1 MAIDKLAQMLEMD
14 FNQEKFSAYFAKKK
28 IDGEDIIL
36 LKPTTYMNN
45 SGIALRQ
52 CMDFYKVPSEDILVL
67 YDDMEYALAAT
78 AIKYQMNYSEYLDAV
93 EELSADARVE
103 LLDALCDQ
111 VVTAVGVAYMM
122 GMDIEGA
129 LAEVNRS
136 NWSKFEGGVPV
147 FNEQGKIAKGVE
159 YTPPELSDYI

>member
-1 MAIDKLAQMLEMD
+1 MIHSIKEWFKAAKPNPSTADVCVQLGCHYEEVSEM
-14 FNQEKFSAYFAKKK
+14 SAVLH
-28 IDGEDIIL
+28 DGVED
-36 LKPTTYMNN
+36 
-45 SGIALRQ
+45 
-52 CMDFYKVPSEDILVL
+52 ELV
-67 YDDMEYALAAT
+67 DT
-78 AIKYQMNYSEYLDAV
+78 AIMYKIKHIAYLGAV
-93 EELSADARVE
+93 EELSADARVK

>member
-1 MAIDKLAQMLEMD
+1 MIHSIKEWFKVAKPNPSTADVCVQIGCHYEEVSEMGAALCDDDVACELADTALLYKMNHNWYIGAI
-14 FNQEKFSAYFAKKK
+14 
-28 IDGEDIIL
+28 
-36 LKPTTYMNN
+36 
-45 SGIALRQ
+45 
-52 CMDFYKVPSEDILVL
+52 
-67 YDDMEYALAAT
+67 
-78 AIKYQMNYSEYLDAV
+78 

-111 VVTAVGVAYMM
+111 IVTAVGVAYMM

-136 NWSKFEGGVPV
+136 NWSKFKGGFVPV
-147 FNEQGKIAKGVE
+147 FNEHGKIVKCAE

>member
-1 MAIDKLAQMLEMD
+1 MIHSIKEWFKAAKPNPSTADVCVQIGCHYEEVSEM
-14 FNQEKFSAYFAKKK
+14 SA
-28 IDGEDIIL
+28 
-36 LKPTTYMNN
+36 
-45 SGIALRQ
+45 ALN
-52 CMDFYKVPSEDILVL
+52 
-67 YDDMEYALAAT
+67 DDVQYALEAT
-78 AIKYQMNYSEYLDAV
+78 ALAYKMNHIWYLGAN
-93 EELSADARVE
+93 ADARVE

-111 VVTAVGVAYMM
+111 IVTAVGVAYMM

-147 FNEQGKIAKGVE
+147 FNAQGKIAKGVE

>member
-1 MAIDKLAQMLEMD
+1 MIHSIKEWFKAAKPNPSTADACVQIGCHYEEVTEM
-14 FNQEKFSAYFAKKK
+14 SA
-28 IDGEDIIL
+28 
-36 LKPTTYMNN
+36 
-45 SGIALRQ
+45 
-52 CMDFYKVPSEDILVL
+52 VL
-67 YDDMEYALAAT
+67 YDDVEYALADT
-78 AIKYQMNYSEYLDAV
+78 AILYKIKHSEYIGVV
-93 EELSADARVE
+93 EKLSADARVE

-111 VVTAVGVAYMM
+111 IVTAVGVAYMM

>member
-1 MAIDKLAQMLEMD
+1 MIHSIKEWFKAAKPNPSTADACVQIGCHYEEVSEM
-14 FNQEKFSAYFAKKK
+14 SAVL
-28 IDGEDIIL
+28 DDDVDDE
-36 LKPTTYMNN
+36 
-45 SGIALRQ
+45 
-52 CMDFYKVPSEDILVL
+52 LV
-67 YDDMEYALAAT
+67 DT
-78 AIKYQMNYSEYLDAV
+78 AILYKIKHSEYIGVL

-136 NWSKFEGGVPV
+136 NWSKFKGGVPV
-147 FNEQGKIAKGVE
+147 FNEQGKIAKGAE

>member
-1 MAIDKLAQMLEMD
+1 MIHSIKEWFKAAKPNPSTADACVQIGCHYEEVSEM
-14 FNQEKFSAYFAKKK
+14 SAVL
-28 IDGEDIIL
+28 DDDVDDE
-36 LKPTTYMNN
+36 
-45 SGIALRQ
+45 
-52 CMDFYKVPSEDILVL
+52 LV
-67 YDDMEYALAAT
+67 DT
-78 AIKYQMNYSEYLDAV
+78 AILYKIKHSEYIGVL

>member
-1 MAIDKLAQMLEMD
+1 MIYSIKEWFKAAKPNPSTADVCVQIGCHYEEVAEMGAALCDDDVACELAD
-14 FNQEKFSAYFAKKK
+14 TA
-28 IDGEDIIL
+28 L
-36 LKPTTYMNN
+36 LYKMNN
-45 SGIALRQ
+45 N
-52 CMDFYKVPSEDILVL
+52 L
-67 YDDMEYALAAT
+67 YID
-78 AIKYQMNYSEYLDAV
+78 AI

-111 VVTAVGVAYMM
+111 IIAAVGVAYMM

-147 FNEQGKIAKGVE
+147 FNEHGKIAKGVE

>member
-1 MAIDKLAQMLEMD
+1 MILNIKEWFKAAKPNPSTADLCLQIGCHYEEVSEMGAALCDDDAAHELA
-14 FNQEKFSAYFAKKK
+14 N
-28 IDGEDIIL
+28 
-36 LKPTTYMNN
+36 T
-45 SGIALRQ
+45 
-52 CMDFYKVPSEDILVL
+52 
-67 YDDMEYALAAT
+67 ALA
-78 AIKYQMNYSEYLDAV
+78 YQSCYGEYLAV
-93 EELSADARVE
+93 VKYLSADERVE

-136 NWSKFEGGVPV
+136 NWSKFKGGVPV
-147 FNEQGKIAKGVE
+147 FNEHGKIVKGVD

>member
-1 MAIDKLAQMLEMD
+1 MIHSIKEWFKAAKPNPSTVDACVQIGCHYEEVSEM
-14 FNQEKFSAYFAKKK
+14 SA
-28 IDGEDIIL
+28 
-36 LKPTTYMNN
+36 
-45 SGIALRQ
+45 
-52 CMDFYKVPSEDILVL
+52 VL
-67 YDDMEYALAAT
+67 YDNVRYELADT
-78 AIKYQMNYSEYLDAV
+78 AILYKIKHIAYLGAV
-93 EELSADARVE
+93 EELSADARVK

>member
-1 MAIDKLAQMLEMD
+1 MIHSIKEWFKAAKPNPSTADACVQIGCHYEEVSEM
-14 FNQEKFSAYFAKKK
+14 SA
-28 IDGEDIIL
+28 
-36 LKPTTYMNN
+36 
-45 SGIALRQ
+45 
-52 CMDFYKVPSEDILVL
+52 VL
-67 YDDMEYALAAT
+67 YDDVEDELVDT
-78 AIKYQMNYSEYLDAV
+78 AILYKIKHSEYIGVV
-93 EELSADARVE
+93 EKLSADARVE

>member
-1 MAIDKLAQMLEMD
+1 MIHSIKEWFKAAKPNPSTADVCVQLGCHYEEVSEM
-14 FNQEKFSAYFAKKK
+14 SA
-28 IDGEDIIL
+28 
-36 LKPTTYMNN
+36 
-45 SGIALRQ
+45 
-52 CMDFYKVPSEDILVL
+52 VL
-67 YDDMEYALAAT
+67 YDDVEYSLASTALN
-78 AIKYQMNYSEYLDAV
+78 YQMRSSTYLGAV

-111 VVTAVGVAYMM
+111 IVTAVGVAYMM

-147 FNEQGKIAKGVE
+147 FNKHGKIAKGVE

>member
-1 MAIDKLAQMLEMD
+1 MIHSIKEWFKAAKPEPTIKDACVQIGCHYEEVAEMAD
-14 FNQEKFSAYFAKKK
+14 
-28 IDGEDIIL
+28 
-36 LKPTTYMNN
+36 
-45 SGIALRQ
+45 ALR
-52 CMDFYKVPSEDILVL
+52 DEEVLESAENAADNYKDTQGCFIYFLEDLSERQRI
-67 YDDMEYALAAT
+67 
-78 AIKYQMNYSEYLDAV
+78 Q
-93 EELSADARVE
+93 

-147 FNEQGKIAKGVE
+147 FNEQGKIAKGAE

>member
-1 MAIDKLAQMLEMD
+1 MIPSITEWFKAAKPNPSTADACVQIGCHYEEVSEM
-14 FNQEKFSAYFAKKK
+14 SA
-28 IDGEDIIL
+28 
-36 LKPTTYMNN
+36 
-45 SGIALRQ
+45 
-52 CMDFYKVPSEDILVL
+52 VL
-67 YDDMEYALAAT
+67 YDDVEDELVDT
-78 AIKYQMNYSEYLDAV
+78 AILYKIKHSEYLGV
-93 EELSADARVE
+93 IEKLSADARVE

-147 FNEQGKIAKGVE
+147 LNSQGKIAKGAE

>member
-1 MAIDKLAQMLEMD
+1 MIHSIKEWFKAAKPNPSTADVCVQLGCHYEEVSEM
-14 FNQEKFSAYFAKKK
+14 SA
-28 IDGEDIIL
+28 
-36 LKPTTYMNN
+36 
-45 SGIALRQ
+45 
-52 CMDFYKVPSEDILVL
+52 VL
-67 YDDMEYALAAT
+67 NDDVEYALADT
-78 AIKYQMNYSEYLDAV
+78 AILYKRKHNGYIGVLK
-93 EELSADARVE
+93 ELSADARVE

-136 NWSKFEGGVPV
+136 NWSKFKGGVPV
-147 FNEQGKIAKGVE
+147 LNSQGKIAKGAE

>member
-1 MAIDKLAQMLEMD
+1 MIHSIKEWFKAAKPNPSTADVCVQIGCHYEEVSEMGAALCDDDVACELADTALLYKMNPNWYIGAI
-14 FNQEKFSAYFAKKK
+14 
-28 IDGEDIIL
+28 
-36 LKPTTYMNN
+36 
-45 SGIALRQ
+45 
-52 CMDFYKVPSEDILVL
+52 
-67 YDDMEYALAAT
+67 
-78 AIKYQMNYSEYLDAV
+78 

-111 VVTAVGVAYMM
+111 IVTAVGVAYMM

-136 NWSKFEGGVPV
+136 NWSKFKGGVPV
-147 FNEQGKIAKGVE
+147 FNAQGKIAKGVE

>member
-1 MAIDKLAQMLEMD
+1 MIHSIKEWFKAAKPNPSTADACVQIGCHYEEVTEM
-14 FNQEKFSAYFAKKK
+14 S
-28 IDGEDIIL
+28 
-36 LKPTTYMNN
+36 
-45 SGIALRQ
+45 S
-52 CMDFYKVPSEDILVL
+52 VL
-67 YDDMEYALAAT
+67 YDDVEHALAAT
-78 AIKYQMNYSEYLDAV
+78 ALAYKMNRGRYLAYI
-93 EELSADARVE
+93 EELSADERVE

-147 FNEQGKIAKGVE
+147 FNEHGKIAKGVE

>member
-1 MAIDKLAQMLEMD
+1 MIHSIKEWFKAAKPEPTVKDACVQIGCHYEEEAEM
-14 FNQEKFSAYFAKKK
+14 
-28 IDGEDIIL
+28 
-36 LKPTTYMNN
+36 
-45 SGIALRQ
+45 
-52 CMDFYKVPSEDILVL
+52 
-67 YDDMEYALAAT
+67 
-78 AIKYQMNYSEYLDAV
+78 
-93 EELSADARVE
+93 ADALWDNNVMESAENAADAYKDTEDCFGYFLEDLTERQRIQ
-103 LLDALCDQ
+103 LLDAICDQ
-111 VVTAVGVAYMM
+111 IVTAVGVAYMM

>member
-1 MAIDKLAQMLEMD
+1 MIHSIKEWFRTAKPKPSTADACVQIGCHYEEVSEM
-14 FNQEKFSAYFAKKK
+14 S
-28 IDGEDIIL
+28 
-36 LKPTTYMNN
+36 T
-45 SGIALRQ
+45 
-52 CMDFYKVPSEDILVL
+52 VL
-67 YDDMEYALAAT
+67 YDDVKYALEAT
-78 AIKYQMNYSEYLDAV
+78 ALEYKMKHSMYILD
-93 EELSADARVE
+93 ELSADARVE

-111 VVTAVGVAYMM
+111 IVTAVGAAYMM

-147 FNEQGKIAKGVE
+147 FNAQGKIAKGAE

>member
-1 MAIDKLAQMLEMD
+1 MIHNIKEWFKAAKPNPSTADACVQIGCHYEEVAEM
-14 FNQEKFSAYFAKKK
+14 SA
-28 IDGEDIIL
+28 
-36 LKPTTYMNN
+36 
-45 SGIALRQ
+45 S
-52 CMDFYKVPSEDILVL
+52 L
-67 YDDMEYALAAT
+67 YDDVKYALEAT
-78 AIKYQMNYSEYLDAV
+78 ALSYKMSQQQGLETYLDVV

-111 VVTAVGVAYMM
+111 IVTAVGVAYMM

-136 NWSKFEGGVPV
+136 NWSKFKGGVVPV
-147 FNEQGKIAKGVE
+147 FNEHGKIVKCAE

>member
-1 MAIDKLAQMLEMD
+1 MIHNIKEWFKAAKPNPSTADVCVQIGCHYEEVSEMGAALCDDDVACELADTALLYKMNPNWYIGAI
-14 FNQEKFSAYFAKKK
+14 
-28 IDGEDIIL
+28 
-36 LKPTTYMNN
+36 
-45 SGIALRQ
+45 
-52 CMDFYKVPSEDILVL
+52 
-67 YDDMEYALAAT
+67 
-78 AIKYQMNYSEYLDAV
+78 
-93 EELSADARVE
+93 EELNADARVE

-111 VVTAVGVAYMM
+111 IVTAVGVAYMM

>member
-1 MAIDKLAQMLEMD
+1 MIHSIKEWFKAAKPNPSTIDVCVQIGCHYEEVSEM
-14 FNQEKFSAYFAKKK
+14 SA
-28 IDGEDIIL
+28 
-36 LKPTTYMNN
+36 
-45 SGIALRQ
+45 
-52 CMDFYKVPSEDILVL
+52 VL
-67 YDDMEYALAAT
+67 YDDVGYALATT
-78 AIKYQMNYSEYLDAV
+78 ALKYQRNHRWYIGAV

-111 VVTAVGVAYMM
+111 IVTAVGVAYMM

-147 FNEQGKIAKGVE
+147 FNEHGKIAKGAE

>member
-1 MAIDKLAQMLEMD
+1 MIHSIKEWFKAAKPNPSTADVCVQLGCHYEEISEM
-14 FNQEKFSAYFAKKK
+14 SA
-28 IDGEDIIL
+28 
-36 LKPTTYMNN
+36 
-45 SGIALRQ
+45 
-52 CMDFYKVPSEDILVL
+52 VL
-67 YDDMEYALAAT
+67 YEDVEYALADT
-78 AIKYQMNYSEYLDAV
+78 AILYKIKHSEYIGVL
-93 EELSADARVE
+93 EKLSADARVE

-111 VVTAVGVAYMM
+111 VVTAVGVAYML

-147 FNEQGKIAKGVE
+147 FNEHGKIAKGVE

>member
-1 MAIDKLAQMLEMD
+1 MIHNIKEWFKAAKPNPSTADVCVQIGCHYEEVSEMG
-14 FNQEKFSAYFAKKK
+14 A
-28 IDGEDIIL
+28 
-36 LKPTTYMNN
+36 
-45 SGIALRQ
+45 AL
-52 CMDFYKVPSEDILVL
+52 C
-67 YDDMEYALAAT
+67 DDDVEHALAAT
-78 AIKYQMNYSEYLDAV
+78 ALAYKMNRGRYLAYV
-93 EELSADARVE
+93 EELSADERVE

-136 NWSKFEGGVPV
+136 NWSKFKGGFVPV
-147 FNEQGKIAKGVE
+147 FNEHGKIVKCAE

>member
-1 MAIDKLAQMLEMD
+1 MIHSIKEWFKAAKPNPSTIDVCVQIGCHYEEVSEM
-14 FNQEKFSAYFAKKK
+14 S
-28 IDGEDIIL
+28 
-36 LKPTTYMNN
+36 TTLNDYV
-45 SGIALRQ
+45 
-52 CMDFYKVPSEDILVL
+52 KH
-67 YDDMEYALAAT
+67 ALAAT
-78 AIKYQMNYSEYLDAV
+78 ALKYKMKYSGYIRAV
-93 EELSADARVE
+93 DELSADERVE

-147 FNEQGKIAKGVE
+147 FNEHGKIAKGVE

>member
-1 MAIDKLAQMLEMD
+1 MIHSIKEWFKAAKPNPSTTDVCVQIGCHYEEVSEM
-14 FNQEKFSAYFAKKK
+14 SA
-28 IDGEDIIL
+28 
-36 LKPTTYMNN
+36 
-45 SGIALRQ
+45 
-52 CMDFYKVPSEDILVL
+52 VL
-67 YDDMEYALAAT
+67 YDDVRFSLAAT
-78 AIKYQMNYSEYLDAV
+78 ALLYKKNRSRYIGVL

>member
-1 MAIDKLAQMLEMD
+1 MIHSIKEWFKAAKPNPSTADACVQIGCHYEEVSEM
-14 FNQEKFSAYFAKKK
+14 SAVLDDDV
-28 IDGEDIIL
+28 DGE
-36 LKPTTYMNN
+36 
-45 SGIALRQ
+45 
-52 CMDFYKVPSEDILVL
+52 LV
-67 YDDMEYALAAT
+67 DT
-78 AIKYQMNYSEYLDAV
+78 AILYKIKHSEYIGVL

-103 LLDALCDQ
+103 LLDSLCDQ

>member
-1 MAIDKLAQMLEMD
+1 MIHSIKEWFKAAKPNPSTADVCVQIGCHYEEVSEMGAALCDDDVACELADTALLYKMNPNWYIGAI
-14 FNQEKFSAYFAKKK
+14 
-28 IDGEDIIL
+28 
-36 LKPTTYMNN
+36 
-45 SGIALRQ
+45 
-52 CMDFYKVPSEDILVL
+52 
-67 YDDMEYALAAT
+67 
-78 AIKYQMNYSEYLDAV
+78 

-111 VVTAVGVAYMM
+111 IVTAVGVAYML

-136 NWSKFEGGVPV
+136 NWSKFKGGVPV
-147 FNEQGKIAKGVE
+147 FNAQGKIAKGVE

>member
-1 MAIDKLAQMLEMD
+1 MIHSIKEWFEVAKPNPSTADVCVQLGCHYEEVAEMANALWDSEVHESAENAANNYKDAND
-14 FNQEKFSAYFAKKK
+14 FFTLFLGDLTECQR
-28 IDGEDIIL
+28 I
-36 LKPTTYMNN
+36 
-45 SGIALRQ
+45 Q
-52 CMDFYKVPSEDILVL
+52 
-67 YDDMEYALAAT
+67 
-78 AIKYQMNYSEYLDAV
+78 
-93 EELSADARVE
+93 

-111 VVTAVGVAYMM
+111 IVTAVGVAYML

-147 FNEQGKIAKGVE
+147 FNAQGKIAKGAE